1 MSDAMILRAVAA
13 VFLLALWLFYPL
25 LSALL
30 DVATSL
36 WGITEMACD
45 ARSRATGAPVPL
57 ADDMEVFRIEAAPS
71 EIGTTRIVPKPDQ
84 SSTTSLIGDV
94 SRAKNDAARL
104 PMRPRH

>member
-1 MSDAMILRAVAA
+1 MSDAMISRAVAA
-13 VFLLALWLFYPL
+13 IFLLALWLFCPL

-36 WGITEMACD
+36 WDITETARD

-71 EIGTTRIVPKPDQ
+71 EIDTTRIVPKPGQ
-84 SSTTSLIGDV
+84 PSTRLSLMGD
-94 SRAKNDAARL
+94 
-104 PMRPRH
+104 MRQPPREK